1 MTDLYHEMRDNMTLP
16 AAVASLKN
24 GWGARRIG
32 WPEWMYIEQLQPT
45 GDLIIWGKPTLIA
58 KDFLGNENW
67 DHDYTYWKNC
77 TVEDALASDWCVCR
91 LDFLQD
97 FVLHRLDGAE

>member
-45 GDLIIWGKPTLIA
+45 GDLIIWGKPRVIA
-58 KDFLGNENW
+58 KDTNNKEIW
-67 DHDYTYWKNC
+67 DHDYSYWRTC
-77 TVEDALASDWCVCR
+77 SVDDALANNWCVFR
-91 LDFLQD
+91 LEFLQD
-97 FVLHRLDGAE
+97 FVLHRLEGGD

>member
-45 GDLIIWGKPTLIA
+45 GDLIIWGKPRVIA
-58 KDFLGNENW
+58 KDNKTTLPTNSFL
-67 DHDYTYWKNC
+67 TFFS
-77 TVEDALASDWCVCR
+77 T
-91 LDFLQD
+91 
-97 FVLHRLDGAE
+97 